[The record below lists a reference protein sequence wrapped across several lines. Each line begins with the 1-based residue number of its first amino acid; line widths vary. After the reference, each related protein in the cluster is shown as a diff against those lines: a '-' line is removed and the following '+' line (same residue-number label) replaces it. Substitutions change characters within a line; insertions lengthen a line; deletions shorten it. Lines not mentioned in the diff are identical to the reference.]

1 MMDECS
7 EGDFESNGSPNVL
20 TGNGLPVYREKPL
33 PKGELRGRFL
43 IARPLIEATREALTS
58 IALDGI
64 KEGGHEGLVYWAGR
78 DTDAG
83 MAFLSVV
90 VPESNHG
97 PQRVMVE
104 GQQVT
109 RASKR
114 MRARNL
120 GLKAQ
125 VHSHPGGDARHSD
138 GDDDLILIPFE
149 GMLSVVAPDFGVE
162 VESLGDLTVH
172 QYQDGRWVLCSPE
185 SVERNFE
192 VIPTV
197 MDVRKDS

>member
-1 MMDECS
+1 MMDERS
-7 EGDFESNGSPNVL
+7 EGNFESNGRPSVL
-20 TGNGLPVYREKPL
+20 TGEGLPVYRKKPL

-58 IALDGI
+58 IALEGI

-83 MAFLSVV
+83 IAFLSVV
-90 VPESNHG
+90 VPESDHG
-97 PQRVMVE
+97 PQGVMVD
-104 GQQVT
+104 GQDVS
-109 RASKR
+109 RASRR
-114 MRARNL
+114 MRDHNL

-138 GDDDLILIPFE
+138 GDDELVLMPFE
-149 GMLSVVAPDFGVE
+149 GMLSVVAPDFGIE
-162 VESLGDLTVH
+162 VEALGNLTVH

-197 MDVRKDS
+197 MDVRRDS

>member
-1 MMDECS
+1 MYELDKDNF
-7 EGDFESNGSPNVL
+7 GSNGSPTVL
-20 TGNGLPVYREKPL
+20 TGDGLPVYRETPL

-58 IALDGI
+58 IALEGI
-64 KEGGHEGLVYWAGR
+64 KEGGYEGLVYWAGR
-78 DTDAG
+78 DTDGG
-83 MAFLSVV
+83 MVFLSVV

-104 GQQVT
+104 GQEVA

-138 GDDDLILIPFE
+138 GDDDLVLMPFE
-149 GMLSVVAPDFGVE
+149 GMLSVVAPDFGIE
-162 VESLGDLTVH
+162 VDSLGDLTVH

-197 MDVRKDS
+197 MDIRRDD

>member
-1 MMDECS
+1 MMDERNK
-7 EGDFESNGSPNVL
+7 GNFESNGSPNVL
-20 TGNGLPVYREKPL
+20 RGNGLPVYREKPL

-58 IALDGI
+58 IALEGI

-90 VPESNHG
+90 VPESDHG
-97 PQRVMVE
+97 PQGVMVD
-104 GQQVT
+104 GQDVS
-109 RASKR
+109 RASR
-114 MRARNL
+114 RIRDHNL

-138 GDDDLILIPFE
+138 GDDELVLMPFE
-149 GMLSVVAPDFGVE
+149 GMLSVVAPDFGIE
-162 VESLGDLTVH
+162 VEALGDLTVH

-185 SVERNFE
+185 SVERNFD

-197 MDVRKDS
+197 MDVRRDS

>member
-1 MMDECS
+1 MMDEHN
-7 EGDFESNGSPNVL
+7 ENNFESNGSPNVL
-20 TGNGLPVYREKPL
+20 RGDGLPVYREKPL

-43 IARPLIEATREALTS
+43 IARSLIEATREALTS
-58 IALDGI
+58 IALEGI

-83 MAFLSVV
+83 MAFLAVV

-97 PQRVMVE
+97 PQRVMVD
-104 GQQVT
+104 GQEVT
-109 RASKR
+109 CASKR

-138 GDDDLILIPFE
+138 GDDDLILMPFE
-149 GMLSVVAPDFGVE
+149 GMLSVVAPDFGIE
-162 VESLGDLTVH
+162 VNALGDLTVH

-197 MDVRKDS
+197 MDVRRDS

>member
-1 MMDECS
+1 MDELA
-7 EGDFESNGSPNVL
+7 EDNLESKEDAHVL
-20 TGNGLPVYREKPL
+20 ASDGLPVYREKPL

-43 IARPLIEATREALTS
+43 IARPLIDATRKALTS

-78 DTDAG
+78 DTDGG

-90 VPESNHG
+90 VPESDHG
-97 PQRVMVE
+97 PQGVMVD
-104 GQQVT
+104 GQEVS
-109 RASKR
+109 RASRR
-114 MRARNL
+114 MRNRNL

-138 GDDDLILIPFE
+138 GDDDLVLMPFE
-149 GMLSVVAPDFGVE
+149 GMLSVVAPDFGIE
-162 VESLGDLTVH
+162 LDALGDLTVH

-197 MDVRKDS
+197 MDIRRDS